1 MSAAPSSPSVGGPLS
16 KRTRGAILHLSIFAC
31 SVMLVLA
38 AARWYD
44 RSDRLLRLERTEYQA
59 GIPDI
64 SAGTYLGS
72 RGTSLAYNAFAY
84 DWDHVVDAARKADV
98 LFLGNSRAV
107 YGFRPQYFQPWL
119 DKIGLRGFNMAFFG
133 GGGFAPLYVIRKFDL
148 HPKMVVINDDGF
160 FLLRDTAWGK
170 AARTEGPWR
179 AFKDYYSKTAR
190 WLVQKRLHQIVPPL
204 RAFTGRRSLV
214 VYRSIR
220 DGAPIFA
227 FGESEGKPM
236 TRLPPDEPSRAM
248 RELVDQ
254 SLPIVRAGSKKFLEE
269 MDRRGILVV
278 LTAIQDNGEF
288 AGYYLAKA
296 LNEENRRIYVHA
308 MLPNLMGQAGSH
320 MDAWSSKRLMDDLM
334 PKILAL
340 PQVQALAR
348 KPAGTRP

>member
-1 MSAAPSSPSVGGPLS
+1 MV
-16 KRTRGAILHLSIFAC
+16 
-31 SVMLVLA
+31 VLA

-44 RSDRLLRLERTEYQA
+44 RLNPLLRLEHTEYQA

-64 SAGTYLGS
+64 SADSYLS
-72 RGTSLAYNAFAY
+72 ARGAPLGYSAFTY
-84 DWDHVVDAARKADV
+84 DWDHVVEAARKADV

-119 DKIGLRGFNMAFFG
+119 DRIGLRGFNMSFFG
-133 GGGFAPLYVIRKFDL
+133 GGGFMPLYVIRKYDL
-148 HPKMVVINDDGF
+148 HPKMVVVNDDGF
-160 FLLRDTAWGK
+160 LLLEGTRWGEAARRAGAWGD
-170 AARTEGPWR
+170 
-179 AFKDYYSKTAR
+179 FKHYYGETAL

-214 VYRSIR
+214 IYTSIK
-220 DGAPIFA
+220 DGEPIFA
-227 FGESEGKPM
+227 FGEDEGKPM
-236 TRLPPDEPSRAM
+236 RELPAAEPPPAVKTIVDRAVPPSR
-248 RELVDQ
+248 L
-254 SLPIVRAGSKKFLEE
+254 GSKEFFDE

-288 AGYYLAKA
+288 IGYYLAKRM
-296 LNEENRRIYVHA
+296 NEENKRIYVHA

-320 MDAWSSKRLMDDLM
+320 MDARSSQRLMNDLM

-348 KPAGTRP
+348 KPGEARP